1 MTKYW
6 LLILS
11 VTALSSC
18 AVSEDM
24 IENKE
29 LYCSGLYQGIR
40 AVGRVA
46 TEVVSG
52 VTIPDVCDTIDEI
65 VDEER
70 SEEEEEESADSALG
84 KSGSEY
90 QRSYQNN
97 VLS

>member
-1 MTKYW
+1 MLRPDMLAVVVLM
-6 LLILS
+6 LLPFLS
-11 VTALSSC
+11 GC

-65 VDEER
+65 V
-70 SEEEEEESADSALG
+70 EEEAEEESADSALG
-84 KSGSEY
+84 KSGG
-90 QRSYQNN
+90 
-97 VLS
+97 